1 MIAQLRNW
9 HWSRR
14 LRAGV
19 ALAFGAQAV
28 FGNDAMAF
36 LPAAFFGVQ
45 AAFNLGCG
53 MNGCSAPQQKHLAEG
68 AAIEF
73 TEVSS
78 TSNADATGTAG
89 SFRTN

>member
-1 MIAQLRNW
+1 
-9 HWSRR
+9 
-14 LRAGV
+14 V
-19 ALAFGAQAV
+19 ALAFGAQVV

-36 LPAAFFGVQ
+36 IPAAFFGVQ

-53 MNGCSAPQQKHLAEG
+53 MNGCSTPLSKHPAQI

-78 TSNADATGTAG
+78 TSNADASGTTG
-89 SFRTN
+89 SFRAN